1 MQEEQNNAVSWQ
13 QGGLVENS
21 MVTEREEQQQQQQAG
36 FTTLVGNQRDG
47 EMVSVGS
54 EKVTLQCG
62 DYDYSTQQIKPKK
75 ARH

>member
-21 MVTEREEQQQQQQAG
+21 MVTEREEQQQQQAG

-54 EKVTLQCG
+54 GKVTLQCG
-62 DYDYSTQQIKPKK
+62 DCDYNTQ
-75 ARH
+75 